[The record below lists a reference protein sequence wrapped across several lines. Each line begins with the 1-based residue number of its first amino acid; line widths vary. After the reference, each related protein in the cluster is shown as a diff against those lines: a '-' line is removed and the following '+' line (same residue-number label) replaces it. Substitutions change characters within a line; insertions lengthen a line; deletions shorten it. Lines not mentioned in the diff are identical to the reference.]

1 MSLDKGNCKYCIHV
15 LSGITIKHN
24 ILECQY
30 RQGMYCSV
38 CMAYGHTPDDC
49 PNKIAWAI
57 RRGEDASHLENNIL
71 RVEGTEE
78 GVKDMLKS
86 YGIKSGTRIL
96 ENRKILRNL
105 ANCLKPPKLV
115 HFVTPQ

>member
-1 MSLDKGNCKYCIHV
+1 MSLDKGNCKYCSHV
-15 LSGITIKHN
+15 LSGSTIKHQ

-30 RQGMYCSV
+30 RQSMYCSV

-57 RRGEDASHLENNIL
+57 RKGTDSSKIVNNIL
-71 RVEGTEE
+71 KVKGTEE
-78 GVKDMLKS
+78 GIKEVLKA
-86 YGIKSGTRIL
+86 YGVKSGTRIL

-105 ANCLKPPKLV
+105 ANSLQPPKLI
-115 HFVTPQ
+115 HFK